1 MELSL
6 DIIWLVICGCFVF
19 FMQAGLTCLEV
30 GFIQSKNI
38 IFVSIENLL
47 TFMITTICY
56 CLVGFPLMFGESFY
70 GIVGTSL
77 WGLKDIHTLNDLG
90 LAFVFIELM
99 FAAVAVTIFA
109 GSMSERTKII
119 PLQIAAFVS
128 SILIYPVYGHWVW
141 GGNFLNQSTWLQDLG
156 FIDCAGASV
165 VHVTAGFIALA
176 GIRVIGKRNKATS
189 GRSNIPIAT
198 LGVFILWFGWMGFNG
213 GSTFRFSEEVGI
225 AVLNTNLSAAT
236 GMAGALMLNFV
247 MKRNGGYLVSLF
259 NGVLGGLVA
268 ITAAAFYCTP
278 LSAMAIGFITG
289 IIVDLSKYLLEKW
302 NLDDAVNAIPV
313 HLVGGIA
320 GCLLLPFFIEAQYL
334 NMPDRVSQFGV
345 QVIGIC
351 ANFVWVFGLAYIMF
365 IVLNKTIGLRVT
377 NEEEEKGLNIV
388 EFEDYYSW
396 EKYMEISGFEAEI
409 KDKNNLLRKQARLLV
424 VTEEQERKKLARDL
438 HDGVGQSLAALK
450 LMLGLTKKQIE
461 EKGEEKLS
469 SNMEKSLQLAETSIV
484 EMREVLNNLSPKIL
498 EEKGL
503 FEGIKT
509 LAEKVD
515 ELDNV
520 SCKLKY
526 DRELPSMDE
535 TIALNIY
542 RVLQEALTNV
552 IKHSKA
558 KNVEINILYN
568 KDKELCV
575 FNVSDDG
582 VGFHINK
589 NELGVGILSMGD
601 RVKMLGGKFKVTSK
615 IESGTTVIMEVPVNG
630 GK

>member
-6 DIIWLVICGCFVF
+6 DIIWIVICGCFVF

-47 TFMITTICY
+47 TFMVTTICF
-56 CLVGFPLMFGESFY
+56 CLVGFPLMFGKSFH
-70 GIVGTSL
+70 GIIGISL
-77 WGLKDIHTLNDLG
+77 WGLKGITSQNNLG
-90 LAFVFIELM
+90 FAFVFIELM

-109 GSMSERTKII
+109 GAMSERTKIV

-128 SILIYPVYGHWVW
+128 SILIYPILGHWVW
-141 GGNFLNQSTWLQDLG
+141 GGNFLNQSPWLQKLG

-176 GIRVIGKRNKATS
+176 GITVVGGRKKATS

-225 AVLNTNLSAAT
+225 AVLNTNLSAAA
-236 GMAGALMLNFV
+236 GMAGALILNFL
-247 MKRNGGYLVSLF
+247 MKKNGGYLVSLF

-268 ITAAAFYCTP
+268 ITAGAFYCTP
-278 LSAMAIGFITG
+278 VAAIEIGFITG
-289 IIVDLSKYLLEKW
+289 IIVDSSRYLLERW
-302 NLDDAVNAIPV
+302 QLDDAVNAIPA

-320 GCLLLPFFIEAQYL
+320 GCLLLPFFIEEQYL
-334 NMPDRVSQFGV
+334 NLPDRISQFGV
-345 QVIGIC
+345 QVIGIL
-351 ANFVWVFGLAYIMF
+351 ANFIWVFGLSYILF
-365 IVLNKTIGLRVT
+365 IIIDKTIGLRVT
-377 NEEEEKGLNIV
+377 TEEEEKGLNIV

-396 EKYMEISGFEAEI
+396 EKYIEISGFEAEI
-409 KDKNNLLRKQARLLV
+409 KEKNNLLRKQARLLV

-450 LMLGLTKKQIE
+450 LMVGLAKKQVE
-461 EKGEEKLS
+461 DKNDEKLS
-469 SNMEKSLQLAETSIV
+469 TNMEKTLHLAETSLM

-498 EEKGL
+498 ETKGL
-503 FEGIKT
+503 TEGIKALT
-509 LAEKVD
+509 QKVNELEKM
-515 ELDNV
+515 
-520 SCKLKY
+520 SCKLLIE
-526 DRELPSMDE
+526 DELPSVDDA
-535 TIALNIY
+535 IALNIY

-552 IKHSKA
+552 IKHAKA
-558 KNVEINILYN
+558 QNVLITISYDEVKKVY
-568 KDKELCV
+568 V
-575 FNVSDDG
+575 FKVADDG
-582 VGFHINK
+582 IGFHINK
-589 NELGVGILSMGD
+589 NELGLGILSMSD
-601 RVKMLGGKFKVTSK
+601 RVKMLGGNFQVTSRL
-615 IESGTTVIMEVPVNG
+615 EGGTTVIMEVPVND

>member
-119 PLQIAAFVS
+119 PLQIAAFVG

-289 IIVDLSKYLLEKW
+289 IIVDL
-302 NLDDAVNAIPV
+302 
-313 HLVGGIA
+313 
-320 GCLLLPFFIEAQYL
+320 
-334 NMPDRVSQFGV
+334 
-345 QVIGIC
+345 
-351 ANFVWVFGLAYIMF
+351 
-365 IVLNKTIGLRVT
+365 
-377 NEEEEKGLNIV
+377 
-388 EFEDYYSW
+388 
-396 EKYMEISGFEAEI
+396 
-409 KDKNNLLRKQARLLV
+409 
-424 VTEEQERKKLARDL
+424 
-438 HDGVGQSLAALK
+438 
-450 LMLGLTKKQIE
+450 
-461 EKGEEKLS
+461 
-469 SNMEKSLQLAETSIV
+469 
-484 EMREVLNNLSPKIL
+484 
-498 EEKGL
+498 
-503 FEGIKT
+503 
-509 LAEKVD
+509 
-515 ELDNV
+515 
-520 SCKLKY
+520 
-526 DRELPSMDE
+526 
-535 TIALNIY
+535 
-542 RVLQEALTNV
+542 
-552 IKHSKA
+552 
-558 KNVEINILYN
+558 
-568 KDKELCV
+568 
-575 FNVSDDG
+575 
-582 VGFHINK
+582 
-589 NELGVGILSMGD
+589 
-601 RVKMLGGKFKVTSK
+601 
-615 IESGTTVIMEVPVNG
+615 
-630 GK
+630 